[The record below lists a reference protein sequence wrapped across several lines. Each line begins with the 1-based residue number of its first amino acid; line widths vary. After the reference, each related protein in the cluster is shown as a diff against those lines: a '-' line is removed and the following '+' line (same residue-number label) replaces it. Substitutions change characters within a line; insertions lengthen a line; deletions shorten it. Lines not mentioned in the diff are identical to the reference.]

1 MDKSRVIDYMDKK
14 VKTAKQ
20 MERHF
25 KGIANHWRLQVLLL
39 VAEQNKITL
48 EGIVDTLGGNV
59 KTISE
64 HTRRLVQAGLLD
76 KDYRGRNVVHSLS
89 PYGRT
94 MCQFIITFQ
103 HS

>member
-1 MDKSRVIDYMDKK
+1 M
-14 VKTAKQ
+14 KTAKQ

-94 MCQFIITFQ
+94 ICQFIITFQ